1 MRQRWITLTSN
12 GWHDVVS
19 GNIREGQ
26 LEQALNG
33 IDEMRQAGVNI
44 QGWLSDMMT
53 YALCD
58 VEELD
63 EALRLMQDRV
73 IIGETISSSA
83 WYYLFD
89 VACRLLHVCATSL

>member
-1 MRQRWITLTSN
+1 MRQRWITLTGN

-26 LEQALNG
+26 LEQALDG
-33 IDEMRQAGVNI
+33 IDEMRQAGVTI
-44 QGWLSDMMT
+44 QGWLSDMMI

-89 VACRLLHVCATSL
+89 VGCRLLHVSVP